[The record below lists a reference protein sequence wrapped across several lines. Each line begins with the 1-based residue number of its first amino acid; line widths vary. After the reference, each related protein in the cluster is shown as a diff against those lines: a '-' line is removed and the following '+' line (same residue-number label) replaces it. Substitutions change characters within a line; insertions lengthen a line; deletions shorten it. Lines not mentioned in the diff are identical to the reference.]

1 MNVMKSIGGDDKMP
15 KTRNPFMMF
24 ADKGYKP
31 VNIDR
36 DDEYFPNG
44 IFVFN
49 ITKMLRYIESN
60 KDEVKCEDIDVHK
73 YRDEKFCIDE
83 AYLEFSDLS
92 KPVILAEICPG
103 IYNLIDGHHR
113 IEKAYRLGIEKISS
127 YKLKPAQHL
136 LFLTTE
142 QAYVRYIE
150 YWNSKIE
157 DGFVPA

>member
-1 MNVMKSIGGDDKMP
+1 MLYTDIS
-15 KTRNPFMMF
+15 F
-24 ADKGYKP
+24 KP
-31 VNIDR
+31 VNIDK

-60 KDEVKCEDIDVHK
+60 KGEVKCEGIDVNK
-73 YRDEKFCIDE
+73 YRDDRFCIDE
-83 AYLEFSDLS
+83 AYLEFSDLA

-113 IEKAYRLGIEKISS
+113 IEKAYRMGIGKIPA
-127 YKLKPAQHL
+127 YKLKPMQHL

-142 QAYVRYIE
+142 QAYLKYIE

-157 DGFVPA
+157 DGFIPA